1 MLTALQ
7 MTNYGHYGYLN
18 FGGELCNDSERL
30 SSPSNRI
37 VKELGRKLSARSL
50 IKKGAAFS
58 PVTIPKTSNRAPD
71 RCSFSLSLSDG
82 FLVPNI
88 RAFTVHKGAKVAFSG
103 YYTNPRLGATFM
115 ARAPCAAVV
124 KTHFVDHEAG
134 RELCLRSRLGARQFC
149 SKNHYRQRAPIL
161 DDRVRREQKDTSHF
175 PVQ

>member
-1 MLTALQ
+1 M
-7 MTNYGHYGYLN
+7 
-18 FGGELCNDSERL
+18 
-30 SSPSNRI
+30 
-37 VKELGRKLSARSL
+37 
-50 IKKGAAFS
+50 
-58 PVTIPKTSNRAPD
+58 TIPEPSNRAPD
-71 RCSFSLSLSDG
+71 RYSFSLSLSDG

-134 RELCLRSRLGARQFC
+134 REALFTFTTRRATILPSY

-161 DDRVRREQKDTSHF
+161 DDPFQRKQRDTSHF
-175 PVQ
+175 PVQQIYMAICKLTADTRWS